1 MLDVFSAVAALVL
14 AGWLTR
20 YLCDPNSRLRVI
32 DRPTERS
39 LHDKPVPRG
48 GGLAILG
55 ACLAALV
62 ATGAVLGF
70 AADVTWVAAG
80 AVLVAVVSYWDDR
93 SGLRA
98 SVRLAAHVI
107 AAALLVVGG
116 IGLTHVVLPGLSF
129 PMTEWLLVGFA
140 VLFTVWMTNLYNF
153 MDGMD
158 GFAGGMAVI
167 GFATFA
173 LFGWRSGHES
183 FATVSLVLAAA
194 SSGFLVFNFPPARIF
209 MGDVGSSTLG
219 FLAAGLSIWGARD
232 GVFPHW
238 VTVLVFSPFIVDA
251 TVTLFRR
258 IIRGE
263 RFWEAHRSHYY
274 QRLVRLG
281 WGHRKTVLWEYVL
294 MLASAASALWAVSL
308 PPLGQ
313 WALILVWATVYTALG
328 VLVSRLEQ
336 TSKASGLMSG
346 P

>member
-1 MLDVFSAVAALVL
+1 MLVVISVL
-14 AGWLTR
+14 ALLVSTVLTR
-20 YLCDPNSRLRVI
+20 YLCSPQSRFRMLDHPN
-32 DRPTERS
+32 ERS
-39 LHDKPVPRG
+39 LHSRAMPRG
-48 GGLAILG
+48 GGLAILAASYVSLALLALWRGVPGVLAWIAGG
-55 ACLAALV
+55 AA
-62 ATGAVLGF
+62 
-70 AADVTWVAAG
+70 
-80 AVLVAVVSYWDDR
+80 LVAVVSHWDDR
-93 SGLRA
+93 SGLPA
-98 SVRLAAHVI
+98 GARLAAHVI
-107 AAALLVVGG
+107 AAALLVTGG
-116 IGLTHVVLPGLSF
+116 VQLAHVVLPGFLFSMSK
-129 PMTEWLLVGFA
+129 PLLVVA

-158 GFAGGMAVI
+158 GFAGGMALV

-173 LFGWRSGHES
+173 LFGWRAEHES
-183 FATVSLVLAAA
+183 FAAVSLVLAAA
-194 SSGFLVFNFPPARIF
+194 SLGFLVFNFPPARIF

-238 VTVLVFSPFIVDA
+238 VAMLVFSPFVVDA

-258 IIRGE
+258 LIRGE

-281 WGHRKTVLWEYVL
+281 WGHRRTVLWEYVL
-294 MLASAASALWAVSL
+294 MLASAGSALWAVSL
-308 PPLGQ
+308 PPAGQ

-336 TSKASGLMSG
+336 TSKSNGLMSG